1 MNLQEEAD
9 KAKKIARYNEEPVFY
24 CKRCLSLRIMNIPK
38 VEDSDFC
45 DTCNGTDIGQATIE
59 EWEKMYEE
67 KYHHKYLEEY

>member
-9 KAKKIARYNEEPVFY
+9 KAKKIVEYNEEPVFY

-45 DTCNGTDIGQATIE
+45 DTCNGTDIG
-59 EWEKMYEE
+59 
-67 KYHHKYLEEY
+67 